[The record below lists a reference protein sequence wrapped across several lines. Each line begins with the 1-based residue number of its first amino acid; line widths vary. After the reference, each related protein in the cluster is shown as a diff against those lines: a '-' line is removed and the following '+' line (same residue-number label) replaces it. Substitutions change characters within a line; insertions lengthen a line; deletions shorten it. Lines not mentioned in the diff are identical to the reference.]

1 MSLLKFLK
9 IKDVKKKFQE
19 YFSKTRFAVKKEI
32 LAPPLTKNYGRV
44 GTAFDYLLRFYLKY
58 LNPQT
63 ITHRWVAELSLERL
77 KKIVNMK
84 KSKLTKDQR
93 IVLPLWKDWYTKG
106 KEELT
111 LAKERYTQF
120 LETGQVTDGLIKS
133 TIYLA
138 KLDSIYRAGYIKKNF
153 EYVDKND
160 IKDLKNLISLINQE
174 EFKPNNNCILN
185 PTFGNASI
193 MVGGADADLVIDEM
207 LIDIKTTKIFQM
219 KREYYDQL
227 IGYYTLY
234 RIDGI
239 DSMPG
244 DNEIKKLGVYFSRH
258 GYLHLYNIEDIIDE
272 NKFPEFIEWFKDRAT
287 QEYGRI

>member
-1 MSLLKFLK
+1 MSLSKFLK
-9 IKDVKKKFQE
+9 IEDVRKKFQE
-19 YFSKTRFAVKKEI
+19 CFSKTRFAVKKEI
-32 LAPPLTKNYGRV
+32 LAPPLTKNYGRM

-58 LNPQT
+58 LNPQA
-63 ITHRWVAELSLERL
+63 ITHRWVAELSLENL
-77 KKIVNMK
+77 KEKVELK

-93 IVLPLWKDWYTKG
+93 IVLPLLKDWYTKG

-239 DSMPG
+239 DGMPG
-244 DNEIKKLGVYFSRH
+244 DNEIKKLGVYFSRY
-258 GYLHLYNIEDIIDE
+258 GYLHSYNIEDIIDE

>member
-1 MSLLKFLK
+1 M
-9 IKDVKKKFQE
+9 
-19 YFSKTRFAVKKEI
+19 
-32 LAPPLTKNYGRV
+32 
-44 GTAFDYLLRFYLKY
+44 
-58 LNPQT
+58 
-63 ITHRWVAELSLERL
+63 
-77 KKIVNMK
+77 
-84 KSKLTKDQR
+84 
-93 IVLPLWKDWYTKG
+93 
-106 KEELT
+106 
-111 LAKERYTQF
+111 
-120 LETGQVTDGLIKS
+120 TDDLIKS

-160 IKDLKNLISLINQE
+160 IKDLKNLISLINQK

-239 DSMPG
+239 DGMPG
-244 DNEIKKLGVYFSRH
+244 DDEIKKLGVYFSRY

>member
-1 MSLLKFLK
+1 MSLSKFLK
-9 IKDVKKKFQE
+9 IEDVKKKFQE
-19 YFSKTRFAVKKEI
+19 CFSKTRFAVKREI

-58 LNPQT
+58 LNPQA
-63 ITHRWVAELSLERL
+63 ITFRWVAELSLEGL
-77 KKIVNMK
+77 KEKVELK

-93 IVLPLWKDWYTKG
+93 IVLPLLNDWYTKG
-106 KEELT
+106 KEELK

-120 LETGQVTDGLIKS
+120 LETGQVTDDLIKS
-133 TIYLA
+133 TLYLA

-160 IKDLKNLISLINQE
+160 IKDLKNLISLINQK

-244 DNEIKKLGVYFSRH
+244 DSEIKKLGVYFSRY

-272 NKFPEFIEWFKDRAT
+272 NTFPEFIKWFKERAA
-287 QEYGRI
+287 QEYE